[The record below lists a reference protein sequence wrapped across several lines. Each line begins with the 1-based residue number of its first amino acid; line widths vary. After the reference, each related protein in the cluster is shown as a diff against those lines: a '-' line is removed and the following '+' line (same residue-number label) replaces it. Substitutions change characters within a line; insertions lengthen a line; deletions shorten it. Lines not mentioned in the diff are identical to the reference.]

1 MKFWPEAADG
11 SNVAYADVQCPNQEF
26 YSRCEDAE
34 PCFFCLFRVIVCS
47 SLIQI
52 ITTKKYILQSF
63 IHMHVLLSRQRWV
76 NTKNTHF
83 LRGCLGGG
91 VSKKGR
97 KLRYSEQSSLY
108 KYRKSYYCLICVKRT
123 IMTSLI

>member
-1 MKFWPEAADG
+1 M
-11 SNVAYADVQCPNQEF
+11 
-26 YSRCEDAE
+26 
-34 PCFFCLFRVIVCS
+34 FFVCLFRVIVCS

-91 VSKKGR
+91 VLAKKEENYVTVSKVLFTNIGKV
-97 KLRYSEQSSLY
+97 
-108 KYRKSYYCLICVKRT
+108 IA
-123 IMTSLI
+123 